1 MSLLYLRGKTLLG
14 LRIAGPVS
22 ALLTALKFLK
32 ESRQVS
38 SYVDQF
44 LSSFICGYRKGF
56 STKPALQ
63 PFTER
68 WKTRLIKM
76 DMVVQY
82 LWIFIRVLTEA
93 VVQRCSVKKLFL
105 KISQQACNFIKKETL
120 GQVFFCEFC
129 ENFRNTCFYITL
141 LAAAQTNKEC
151 FLRKTDKECT

>member
-76 DMVVQY
+76 GMVVQY
-82 LWIFIRVLTEA
+82 LWI
-93 VVQRCSVKKLFL
+93 
-105 KISQQACNFIKKETL
+105 FIKKETL

-129 ENFRNTCFYITL
+129 ENFRNTCLYITL
-141 LAAAQTNKEC
+141 LAVA
-151 FLRKTDKECT
+151 

>member
-1 MSLLYLRGKTLLG
+1 MLNQSWVSKWIKAMSLLYLRGKTLLG

-82 LWIFIRVLTEA
+82 LWIFI
-93 VVQRCSVKKLFL
+93 
-105 KISQQACNFIKKETL
+105 KKETL

-141 LAAAQTNKEC
+141 LAAA
-151 FLRKTDKECT
+151 